1 MKGRQVSR
9 PPQVYR
15 HGRDACKLQSLL
27 TSQVKMFGSG
37 QTGQD
42 PENREDPGRESLE
55 SDSSLFG
62 EDGLATGGTTDTEE
76 LSRFY
81 ELILMRFLCP
91 RPGSGSLTT
100 PVRAG
105 VWMVRKGVFSL
116 PVIRAEGP
124 LLP

>member
-9 PPQVYR
+9 PAQVYR
-15 HGRDACKLQSLL
+15 HGRDACKFQSLL

-37 QTGQD
+37 ETGQD
-42 PENREDPGRESLE
+42 PENLEDPGKGLE

-62 EDGLATGGTTDTEE
+62 EDGLATGGTTDAEE
-76 LSRFY
+76 LSLFY
-81 ELILMRFLCP
+81 ELILVRFLCP

-116 PVIRAEGP
+116 SVIRAEGL